1 LTAAEQIKKR
11 ESKLLPWTGRLEE
24 VPWWAL
30 ILLLVGLWILYSI
43 FNSEIYRDA
52 FLFLAQ
58 GIKLTILITLAAFAI
73 SIILGL
79 VTAFGRVSKNP
90 FVYTLASLYVEI
102 IRGVPIL
109 VQLFYVAFVLTPAVV
124 QLANNLGDS
133 LLQQHVTS
141 QFLINIGTTFA
152 GWSIRDVNMEV
163 RAVIG
168 LALAYG
174 AFEAEVYRAGIQS
187 IEKGQMEA
195 ARSLGMTYFQSM
207 RYIILPQAIRR
218 VLPPLGNDFIA
229 MLKDSSLVSSLAVR
243 ELTQLAKL
251 NRSRTFLTYPTWN
264 TVSFLYLSMTI
275 ILSLL
280 VQFMERKMA
289 IE

>member
-1 LTAAEQIKKR
+1 M
-11 ESKLLPWTGRLEE
+11 LPWTAKLEG

-30 ILLLVGLWILYSI
+30 ILFLAGLWILYSI
-43 FNSEIYRDA
+43 FSSEVYRDA
-52 FLFLAQ
+52 FLFLVE
-58 GIKLTILITLAAFAI
+58 GIKLTILITLSAFAI

-90 FVYTLASLYVEI
+90 IVYTLASLYVEV

-109 VQLFYVAFVLTPAVV
+109 VQLFYVAFVLTPVVV
-124 QLANNLGDS
+124 QLANSLGNF
-133 LLQQHVTS
+133 LLQQHAPF
-141 QFLINIGTTFA
+141 QFLVQIGTPLA
-152 GWSIRDVNMEV
+152 GWSIRDVDMMA

-168 LALAYG
+168 LAIAYG

-195 ARSLGMTYFQSM
+195 ARSLGMTYFQAM

-251 NRSRTFLTYPTWN
+251 NRARTFLTYPTWN
-264 TVSFLYLSMTI
+264 TVSFLYLTMTI
-275 ILSLL
+275 LLSLL
-280 VQFMERKMA
+280 VQFIERKMS